1 MIMRPMSLPPKTL
14 WFSRFVTF
22 VLALAV
28 GLSATYWALQ
38 WVGESAAVA
47 PSMTAYAA
55 TPVVAQTGAVAR
67 ALGAGPA
74 ATPMPDAQGA
84 ALASSRFSLV
94 GVLAQGGIG
103 GAALIAV
110 DGLRPKPYAVGA
122 KVGDAWVL
130 HSVKS
135 RQAVLVRPGAADGQ
149 ASTGDAGL
157 VLQMPPLPEAKLP

>member
-1 MIMRPMSLPPKTL
+1 MIMRPMSLPPQTL

-28 GLSATYWALQ
+28 GLSATYWVLQ
-38 WVGESAAVA
+38 WVGAPAAVA
-47 PSMTAYAA
+47 SSPMAYAA
-55 TPVVAQTGAVAR
+55 PTVVAQTAAVAQ

-74 ATPMPDAQGA
+74 ATPLPDAQGT

-94 GVLAQGGIG
+94 GVLAQGGVG

-110 DGLRPKPYAVGA
+110 DGLRAKPYVVGA

-130 HSVKS
+130 HSVKQ

-157 VLQMPPLPEAKLP
+157 VLQMPPLPDAKLP

>member
-1 MIMRPMSLPPKTL
+1 MSLPPQTL

-28 GLSATYWALQ
+28 GVSATYWVLQ
-38 WVGESAAVA
+38 WAGAPTALA
-47 PSMTAYAA
+47 PSAELAT
-55 TPVVAQTGAVAR
+55 TPVVAQTAAVAR

-74 ATPMPDAQGA
+74 MPAPDAQGD

-94 GVLAQGGIG
+94 GVLAQGGAA

-110 DGLRPKPYAVGA
+110 DGLRPKPFAVGA
-122 KVGDAWVL
+122 KVGDVWVL
-130 HSVKS
+130 HSVKA
-135 RQAVLVRPGAADGQ
+135 RQAVLVRPAAPDGQ

-157 VLQMPPLPEAKLP
+157 VLQMPPLAEAKLKP